1 MALSSGIL
9 ILLSGL
15 FVFTWT
21 LPQLSTKH
29 EVIDMIPTTG
39 ISLQLF
45 QLNKAIYAIMTDKQ
59 MQERKRGS
67 ERHSIYINTCTQKIL
82 YSSDTRDTFLQIDW
96 NKQPVTNTIFG
107 VIEDAKHAPLCH
119 HTSPVP
125 LDKQSTELAVRKTL
139 FIHGSEAHSAFTSMT
154 LQKMNVFSDRP
165 IQVER
170 AYTSFIILFEYL
182 QSQTKPHVSTS
193 QCNLLQ
199 RHKTT
204 H

>member
-1 MALSSGIL
+1 MPQWL
-9 ILLSGL
+9 I
-15 FVFTWT
+15 
-21 LPQLSTKH
+21 
-29 EVIDMIPTTG
+29 
-39 ISLQLF
+39 
-45 QLNKAIYAIMTDKQ
+45 KQ
-59 MQERKRGS
+59 MQGRKRGS

-82 YSSDTRDTFLQIDW
+82 YSSDTRDTFWQMHW
-96 NKQPVTNTIFG
+96 SKQPVTNTTFG

-125 LDKQSTELAVRKTL
+125 LDKQSTELAVWKTL
-139 FIHGSEAHSAFTSMT
+139 FIHRSEAHSAFTSMT
-154 LQKMNVFSDRP
+154 LQKKWM
-165 IQVER
+165 
-170 AYTSFIILFEYL
+170 SFQTDPFKLKELTPASSMLFEYL